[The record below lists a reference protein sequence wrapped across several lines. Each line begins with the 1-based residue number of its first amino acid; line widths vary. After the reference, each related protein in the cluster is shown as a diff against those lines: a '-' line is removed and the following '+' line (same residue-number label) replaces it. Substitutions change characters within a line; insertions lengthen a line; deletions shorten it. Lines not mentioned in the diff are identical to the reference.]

1 MKSTRF
7 KLDILIILSIMI
19 LCFICLTSIT
29 QINAEINE
37 ESPILKNEITMTIV
51 EELNEGG
58 GAKDIELVG
67 NTAYV
72 LSDSGL
78 NIYDVSSPSNAQ
90 SLGYYYAEGYLGHS
104 IAVYNNHVFAAADN
118 QGLIIIDVSDPS
130 NPSLANSYTN
140 TRPAAIFIQDS
151 LLFLANWNY
160 DFEIYNITNVPLIT
174 EVTRFEGNGF
184 SYTYSTSEIAF
195 CFANNGS
202 LLTVDISDPDE
213 ISKIGWIDDEEIS
226 CITTGGDYWYAGG
239 SGGIKVF
246 DSRIF
251 TNPVLMNHFPE
262 TESSHITNLAIQGG
276 FLYASDYHLGFRI
289 FNISNSI
296 NLTEIGRNE
305 VGGAPL
311 GFFVEGDFA
320 YVASQN
326 EGVKIVKIQL
336 KGEKSTFFRL
346 ESVFLSL
353 FILNLVSRRFKNVKQ
368 AF

>member
-1 MKSTRF
+1 M
-7 KLDILIILSIMI
+7 
-19 LCFICLTSIT
+19 
-29 QINAEINE
+29 
-37 ESPILKNEITMTIV
+37 
-51 EELNEGG
+51 
-58 GAKDIELVG
+58 
-67 NTAYV
+67 
-72 LSDSGL
+72 
-78 NIYDVSSPSNAQ
+78 
-90 SLGYYYAEGYLGHS
+90 
-104 IAVYNNHVFAAADN
+104 
-118 QGLIIIDVSDPS
+118 
-130 NPSLANSYTN
+130 
-140 TRPAAIFIQDS
+140 
-151 LLFLANWNY
+151 
-160 DFEIYNITNVPLIT
+160 
-174 EVTRFEGNGF
+174 
-184 SYTYSTSEIAF
+184 
-195 CFANNGS
+195 
-202 LLTVDISDPDE
+202 TVDISDPDE

-226 CITTGGDYWYAGG
+226 CIATGGDYWYAGG

-246 DSRIF
+246 DSRILS
-251 TNPVLMNHFPE
+251 NPVLINHFPE
-262 TESSHITNLAIQGG
+262 TEPSHITNLAIQGG